1 MNDLTKQWNR
11 LFLSS
16 REGPKFCLQKD
27 LATAKYIIAAKFL
40 IRRALNIDAIAATFK
55 TLWRS
60 KNGFKVKNLGSH
72 IVLLTVDNRLDV
84 DIILSNE
91 P

>member
-27 LATAKYIIAAKFL
+27 LATAEYIIAAKFL

-60 KNGFKVKNLGSH
+60 KNGFKVH
-72 IVLLTVDNRLDV
+72 IVLLTVDNKLDV